1 MNNSHLVEQF
11 MEENGIE
18 LDKVITVYGDDELQG
33 EYMFKR
39 DINGRLYLIKDDK
52 RCNLSTLAQL
62 IFGYKTTIQKELF
75 KPEEGQEYY
84 YIAYKNRHKRILTDW
99 YYEKDYMSKVN
110 FLIGNCFRTANEA
123 KANEDKISKI
133 LKRDEPLTNLNEV

>member
-62 IFGYKTTIQKELF
+62 IFGYKTRIQKEPF
-75 KPEEGQEYY
+75 KPEEGQKYY
-84 YIAYKNRHKRILTDW
+84 YVNCKNRDVLADY
-99 YYEKDYMSKVN
+99 YYEKEYFNKVN
-110 FLIGNCFRTANEA
+110 FLIGNCFRTELEA
-123 KANEDKISKI
+123 KVNEDKISKI
-133 LKRDEPLTNLNEV
+133 LRRDEPLIYLNEEL